1 MPFTFLTIFS
11 FLALHLGKYVVFRV
25 DTIQAHNTGGNTL
38 RLLYRALMGDCC
50 AFILQGQ
57 PYIYMRAVVC
67 VLERGEE
74 GVQILFKGCV

>member
-1 MPFTFLTIFS
+1 MPFTFLIIFS

-25 DTIQAHNTGGNTL
+25 DTIQAHNIGGNTL

-50 AFILQGQ
+50 AFVPQGQ

-67 VLERGEE
+67 VLERGEV
-74 GVQILFKGCV
+74 GVQMLFKGCV